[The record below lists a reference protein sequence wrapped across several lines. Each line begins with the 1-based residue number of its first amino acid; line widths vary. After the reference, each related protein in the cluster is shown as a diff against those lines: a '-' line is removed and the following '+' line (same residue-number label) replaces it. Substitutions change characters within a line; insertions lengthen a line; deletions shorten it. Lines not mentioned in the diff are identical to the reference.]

1 MKNKSN
7 NSIFY
12 MTIVIIIVFLAVA
25 SGKIGGNKEKTTEDS
40 TTEISTTEAA
50 TTEREIKN
58 TEEDTSQ
65 NATTEEKVTESNT
78 TEEITS
84 EATEE
89 NVSDDRPLVFKSKS
103 KLNDHYEKHSR
114 EMGFASAKDYEA
126 AAKEV
131 VLNKNSLHKLEEEDG
146 DDVYY
151 LEATNEFVIVSP
163 EGYIRTYFNPSDG
176 INYYNRQ

>member
-40 TTEISTTEAA
+40 TTEISTTEEA

-65 NATTEEKVTESNT
+65 NAT
-78 TEEITS
+78 
-84 EATEE
+84 TEE

-103 KLNDHYEKHSR
+103 KLNDHYEKHGR

>member
-1 MKNKSN
+1 
-7 NSIFY
+7 

-25 SGKIGGNKEKTTEDS
+25 SGKIGGKKENTTEDS
-40 TTEISTTEAA
+40 STEISTTEAA
-50 TTEREIKN
+50 TTEREIKK

-65 NATTEEKVTESNT
+65 NATTEEKVT
-78 TEEITS
+78 
-84 EATEE
+84 
-89 NVSDDRPLVFKSKS
+89 DDRPLVFKSKS
-103 KLNDHYEKHSR
+103 KLNDHYEKHGK